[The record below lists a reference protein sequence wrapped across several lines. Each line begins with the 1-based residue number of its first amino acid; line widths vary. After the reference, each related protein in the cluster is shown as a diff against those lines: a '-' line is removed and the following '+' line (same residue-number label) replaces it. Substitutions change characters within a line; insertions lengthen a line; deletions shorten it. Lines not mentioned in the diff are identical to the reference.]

1 MNIQELWILMVLINM
16 KMQMYTWDSQTP
28 LWVDSGWWSMTPLPA
43 KLLVASH
50 TSNWWHSHS
59 AYQGT
64 DCKMEQ
70 PTCQSKQLLNKKL
83 CSLSL
88 SLSAQLQK
96 LNNVYVLPGREF
108 QKTVHWL
115 QTHHNMQITLHSG
128 DEEFHWIH
136 RQTGE
141 LSLHGWTNGLK
152 DCEKKC
158 IIFKKALTYLQA
170 LIIKVLSL
178 VKKL

>member
-50 TSNWWHSHS
+50 TSNWWHSHL

-88 SLSAQLQK
+88 SLSLLSFKNLIMSMFYLAESFRRLFIGCRHITICK
-96 LNNVYVLPGREF
+96 LLFTLATKNFIGSTDRLGNSLFMAGPMAWKIVRKNV
-108 QKTVHWL
+108 
-115 QTHHNMQITLHSG
+115 
-128 DEEFHWIH
+128 
-136 RQTGE
+136 
-141 LSLHGWTNGLK
+141 
-152 DCEKKC
+152 
-158 IIFKKALTYLQA
+158 
-170 LIIKVLSL
+170 
-178 VKKL
+178 